1 MRKLFLA
8 TTFTLGATVLL
19 GGVALADPGYT
30 LKIDSPP
37 AKKAEK
43 AHVRIQI
50 APGAGFHV
58 NKEYPASVVWTTV
71 PAGVTVEKQKQT
83 AKDAVKLTEESAEFD
98 VGYTA
103 SAAGAQTLVGDLKFA
118 VCDKDSCQPKKE
130 KLNVTVHVQ

>member
-1 MRKLFLA
+1 MRNLFLVS
-8 TTFTLGATVLL
+8 TLLL
-19 GGVALADPGYT
+19 SAAAFADPGYKLQIT
-30 LKIDSPP
+30 SPP

-50 APGAGFHV
+50 TPGAGFHV

-71 PAGVTVEKQKQT
+71 PGGVLVEKPKQT
-83 AKDAVKLTEESAEFD
+83 AKDAVKLTEEAAEFD

-103 SAAGAQTLVGDLKFA
+103 STAGSQTLLGDLKFA

-130 KLNVTVHVQ
+130 KLSVTVNVQ